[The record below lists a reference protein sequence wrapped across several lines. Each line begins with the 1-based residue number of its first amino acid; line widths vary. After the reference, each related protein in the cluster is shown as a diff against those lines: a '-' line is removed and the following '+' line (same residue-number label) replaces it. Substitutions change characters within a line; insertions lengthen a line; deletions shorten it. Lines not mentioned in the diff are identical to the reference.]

1 MLSEATRGQGVATQ
15 MCEHSQEVARELG
28 YLAMQFNFVVSTNS
42 GAIRLWQK
50 FGFEIVGQ
58 LPKAFNHPSKDFV
71 DALVMY
77 KWLKQSCSTWNVYPT
92 CLPLTHI

>member
-1 MLSEATRGQGVATQ
+1 MASEAARGRGVAAQ
-15 MCEHSQEVARELG
+15 MCEHSQGIARELG

-50 FGFEIVGQ
+50 FGFEIVEQ
-58 LPKAFNHPSKDFV
+58 LPKAFNHPSKGFV

-77 KWLKQSCSTWNVYPT
+77 KWLK
-92 CLPLTHI
+92 